1 MRNNSRNNNNN
12 NNKLDEESC
21 NFILN
26 ELHDCMITQAF
37 ITNALSLRL
46 DESDCQNVNTRAA
59 NNKNDVT
66 MHANN
71 ANAKLKNVPDVFAM
85 LNNTINETNTTIQP
99 VVQVAPAPT
108 QCDSLYSPRDKDTLF
123 WCLYIIMHGV
133 CDYEMN
139 NQPFLTEK
147 HEKIKSIEL
156 LRTKKS
162 LLKQHKIKPL
172 TEIEN
177 DLANNPT
184 ISVKTFFAIA
194 IINGFNVMYVHNNV
208 YYEFIAD
215 DDNEKIHIIHQFD
228 NFKTGKYINS
238 RFAYEQ
244 EPTVEKIN
252 KYRSEY
258 YKMISIDKPVNTI
271 VSYKISE
278 LLELSEKLNVVFAN
292 TTNKKLTKKE
302 IYDGILMKF

>member
-1 MRNNSRNNNNN
+1 
-12 NNKLDEESC
+12 
-21 NFILN
+21 
-26 ELHDCMITQAF
+26 
-37 ITNALSLRL
+37 
-46 DESDCQNVNTRAA
+46 
-59 NNKNDVT
+59 
-66 MHANN
+66 
-71 ANAKLKNVPDVFAM
+71 
-85 LNNTINETNTTIQP
+85 
-99 VVQVAPAPT
+99 
-108 QCDSLYSPRDKDTLF
+108 
-123 WCLYIIMHGV
+123 MHGV